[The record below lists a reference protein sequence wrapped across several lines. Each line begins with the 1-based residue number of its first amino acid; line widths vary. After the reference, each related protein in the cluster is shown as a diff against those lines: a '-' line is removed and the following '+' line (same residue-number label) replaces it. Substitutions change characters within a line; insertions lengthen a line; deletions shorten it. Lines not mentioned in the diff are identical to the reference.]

1 MREIIEGFCGSML
14 IYLVLPDIDLSRI
27 ETVLVLIVGAIVC
40 TSGIWT
46 VQEIKEYQKRK
57 RFRQL
62 IRRTTLWKRQ
72 G

>member
-1 MREIIEGFCGSML
+1 MREINEGFCGSML
-14 IYLVLPDIDLSRI
+14 IYLLLPEVDLSRI
-27 ETVLVLIVGAIVC
+27 ETILILLVGTMIC

-46 VQEIKEYQKRK
+46 VQEVKEYRKRK
-57 RFRQL
+57 RFRRL